1 MSNDTLETLN
11 QRLSYIVGE
20 NMANQLKN
28 DGIDLDTNAL
38 VLAINDVTAGNPSR
52 LSDDDKRSTVEEIQ
66 KVSQEK
72 QQAANAEISAKNS
85 EEGVAFLAENSQK
98 EGIITTDSGLQYKVL
113 NKGDGDK
120 PTADDTVKVHYKGTL
135 IDGTV
140 FDSSYDRGEPAV
152 FPVGG
157 VIAGW
162 TEVLQLMSVGEK
174 IEVVIPSDL
183 AYGPSGS
190 GAAIGPDAVL
200 IFEVELLGIE

>member
-1 MSNDTLETLN
+1 MTKATLETLN

-20 NMANQLKN
+20 NMATQLKN
-28 DGIDLDTNAL
+28 DSIELDTDAL
-38 VLAINDVTAGNPSR
+38 MLAVNDVLAGNESQ
-52 LSDDDKRSTVEEIQ
+52 LTEEVKRSTVEEIQ
-66 KVSQEK
+66 KLSQEQ
-72 QQAANAEISAKNS
+72 QQAANAKKSAKNS

-98 EGIITTDSGLQYKVL
+98 DGVTTTGSGLQYKIVA
-113 NKGDGDK
+113 KGDGDK
-120 PTADDTVKVHYKGTL
+120 PTAEDTVKVHYKGRL

-140 FDSSYDRGEPAV
+140 FDSSYDRGEPAT

-174 IEVVIPSDL
+174 VEVTIPSDL

-190 GAAIGPDAVL
+190 GQAIGPDAVL
-200 IFEVELLGIE
+200 IFDVELLGIE